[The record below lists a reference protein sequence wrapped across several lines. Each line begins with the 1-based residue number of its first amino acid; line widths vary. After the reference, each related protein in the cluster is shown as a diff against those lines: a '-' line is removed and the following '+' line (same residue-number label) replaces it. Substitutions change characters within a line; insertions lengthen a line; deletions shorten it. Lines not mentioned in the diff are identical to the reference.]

1 MNSDGVWHTDPVN
14 RQTRAQPLAF
24 DEDGFLADPHTWNRE
39 VASWIAR
46 EDGIAE
52 LTGAHWR
59 IIFYLREYHTKFGCV
74 PLMRLVCRA
83 NEIRREDI
91 KTLFG
96 SCRQVWRISGLPDP
110 GEEAKTYM

>member
-1 MNSDGVWHTDPVN
+1 MNSDSVWHTDPVN

-24 DEDGFLADPHTWNRE
+24 DAEGFLTDPHSWNRK

-46 EDGIAE
+46 EDGIEE
-52 LTGAHWR
+52 LTDAHWR
-59 IIFYLREYHTKFGCV
+59 VIYYLREYHRKFGCV

-96 SCRQVWRISGLPDP
+96 SCRQIWRISGLPDP